1 MLIRPLFYSFVFI
14 FFYSSVAT
22 AGWFGP
28 SNFDECVIEGMK
40 GQDKSMVRLVAKMC
54 EKKFPF
60 EKQLGFDYLG
70 NIKYEWIP
78 RQESILFKIKENS
91 GDYIVTK
98 IIAKFTTEECDGKKN
113 SNIENATIKLA
124 GIEFSYAEIKSMF
137 PEVPKRDIVKT
148 IPISSD
154 STGSFQIQDGHHF
167 QCMRIQEIYGK
178 YRK

>member
-1 MLIRPLFYSFVFI
+1 MIIRPLFYSFVFI

-60 EKQLGFDYLG
+60 EKKLSFDYLG
-70 NIKYEWIP
+70 HIKYEWIP
-78 RQESILFKIKENS
+78 RQESISFEIKENS

-98 IIAKFTTEECDGKKN
+98 IMASFTTEECEGNK
-113 SNIENATIKLA
+113 SNNLENATIKIGDL
-124 GIEFSYAEIKSMF
+124 ELSYADFQAGF

-148 IPISSD
+148 IPITRD
-154 STGSFQIQDGHHF
+154 STGSFQIQNGHHF
-167 QCMRIQEIYGK
+167 RCMRIQEIYGK